1 MNWTKVNLIEKT
13 AKKKIVSHKSYIL
26 NQNISFLHIHRYV
39 PFFSDIETFI

>member
-13 AKKKIVSHKSYIL
+13 AKKIVSHKSYIL

-39 PFFSDIETFI
+39 PLFSDIETFI